1 LGRSNRDFDFL
12 IETWNEINE
21 SLVIISD
28 TYQGV
33 TKNPKIT
40 IKRNVTGEDQY
51 PWVAHCKALILPIDD
66 GRICSG
72 DTVLLTAMSFAKTP
86 IVTTPSTLAEMYIQD
101 HINGILVKK
110 NSSEFVSL
118 INNLKENDLN
128 KIGKN
133 ARNSFL
139 ENYSRESMGRT
150 VMKAIKQNERIHILC
165 QKKN

>member
-1 LGRSNRDFDFL
+1 
-12 IETWNEINE
+12 
-21 SLVIISD
+21 
-28 TYQGV
+28 
-33 TKNPKIT
+33 
-40 IKRNVTGEDQY
+40 
-51 PWVAHCKALILPIDD
+51 
-66 GRICSG
+66 
-72 DTVLLTAMSFAKTP
+72 
-86 IVTTPSTLAEMYIQD
+86 
-101 HINGILVKK
+101 LVKK